1 MPIKDVFLPLVGEPS
16 AAAIAA
22 IEKCVAISGDFG
34 ARICALAVEE
44 DILVRPKVMMS
55 SDLDNAAATEAVR
68 SVTDA
73 QGLLK
78 AFDSAA
84 VRFGLRNEQ
93 KLMRWPTADIASK
106 LAEYARLRD
115 LSLVPVR
122 SHEGRSETIIEQLL
136 FKSGRPILMCPE
148 ELAAELPVVFDHV
161 LIAWDHSA
169 PAARAVA
176 DALPMLRSAET
187 VRIITATDKKTPEE
201 MTSGAALV
209 DHLAEHEVKA
219 VFEAVKIN
227 GSSIGKVFEAY
238 VQRNAIALLV
248 MGGYRHSRLNEMVWG
263 GATKTVIG
271 QPPCWVMM
279 SR

>member
-1 MPIKDVFLPLVGEPS
+1 MPIKDVFLPLIGEPS
-16 AAAIAA
+16 PAAIAA
-22 IEKCVAISGDFG
+22 VEKCVAASGGFG
-34 ARICALAVEE
+34 AKVSAVAIEE
-44 DILVRPKVMMS
+44 DILVRPKVIS
-55 SDLDNAAATEAVR
+55 SDLDNSAATEAVR

-93 KLMRWPTADIASK
+93 KLMRWPTADIASNF
-106 LAEYARLRD
+106 AEYARLKD
-115 LSLVPVR
+115 LSLVPVNSR
-122 SHEGRSETIIEQLL
+122 DGQSEKIVEKLL
-136 FKSGRPILMCPE
+136 FKSGRPVLMCPE
-148 ELAAELPVVFDHV
+148 ELAGELPVVFDNV

-176 DALPMLRSAET
+176 DALPMLQSAEK
-187 VRIITATDKKTPEE
+187 VRIITVTDKRTPDE
-201 MTSGAALV
+201 MGSGTALV
-209 DHLAEHEVKA
+209 DHLAEHGISA
-219 VFEAVKIN
+219 VFEAVKID

-238 VQRNAIALLV
+238 VKKHAIALLV
-248 MGGYRHSRLNEMVWG
+248 MGAYRHTRLNEIVWG

>member
-1 MPIKDVFLPLVGEPS
+1 MPIRDVFLPLVGEPS

-22 IEKCVAISGDFG
+22 IEKCVAVSGDFG
-34 ARICALAVEE
+34 AKVSAVAIEE
-44 DILVRPKVMMS
+44 DVLVRPKVIS
-55 SDLDNAAATEAVR
+55 SDLDNSAATEAIR

-73 QGLLK
+73 HGLLK

-93 KLMRWPTADIASK
+93 KLMRWPAADIASNF
-106 LAEYARLRD
+106 AEYARLKD
-115 LSLVPVR
+115 LSLVPVS
-122 SHEGRSETIIEQLL
+122 SHDGQSEKIVEQLL
-136 FKSGRPILMCPE
+136 FKSGRPVLMCPE
-148 ELAAELPVVFDHV
+148 ELAAGLPVLFDHV

-187 VRIITATDKKTPEE
+187 VHIITATDKRMPHEIE
-201 MTSGAALV
+201 SGTALV
-209 DHLAEHEVKA
+209 DHLAEHGINA
-219 VFEAVKIN
+219 VFEAIKID

-238 VQRNAIALLV
+238 VKKYTIALLV
-248 MGGYRHSRLNEMVWG
+248 MGAYRHTRLNEIVWG

>member
-1 MPIKDVFLPLVGEPS
+1 MPITDVFLPLIGEPS

-22 IEKCVAISGDFG
+22 IEKCVAASGDFG
-34 ARICALAVEE
+34 AKLSAVAIEE
-44 DILVRPKVMMS
+44 DILVRPKVIS
-55 SDLDNAAATEAVR
+55 SDLDNSAARQAVR

-93 KLMRWPTADIASK
+93 KLMRWPMADIASNF
-106 LAEYARLRD
+106 AEYARLKD
-115 LSLVPVR
+115 LSLVPVNSR
-122 SHEGRSETIIEQLL
+122 DGQSAKIVEKLL
-136 FKSGRPILMCPE
+136 FESGRPVLMCPE
-148 ELAAELPVVFDHV
+148 QLAAELPVVFDKV

-176 DALPMLRSAET
+176 DALPMLQSAET
-187 VRIITATDKKTPEE
+187 VRIITVTDNRTPQE
-201 MTSGAALV
+201 MGSGTALV
-209 DHLAEHEVKA
+209 DQLAEHGISA
-219 VFEAVKIN
+219 VFEAVKID

-238 VQRNAIALLV
+238 VKTHAIALLV
-248 MGGYRHSRLNEMVWG
+248 MGAYHHTGLNEIVWG

-271 QPPCWVMM
+271 QPPCWVMI

>member
-1 MPIKDVFLPLVGEPS
+1 MPIRDVFLPLVGEPS

-22 IEKCVAISGDFG
+22 IEKCVALSGDFG
-34 ARICALAVEE
+34 AKVSAVAIEE
-44 DILVRPKVMMS
+44 DVSVRPKVIS
-55 SDLDNAAATEAVR
+55 SDLDNSAATEAVR

-73 QGLLK
+73 HGLLK

-93 KLMRWPTADIASK
+93 KLLRWPAAEIASNF
-106 LAEYARLRD
+106 AECARLKD
-115 LSLVPVR
+115 LSLVPVG
-122 SHEGRSETIIEQLL
+122 SHNAQSEKIVERLL
-136 FKSGRPILMCPE
+136 FKSGRPVLMCPE
-148 ELAAELPVVFDHV
+148 ELAAELPVVFDQV

-176 DALPMLRSAET
+176 DALPMLQSAET
-187 VRIITATDKKTPEE
+187 VRIITATDKKTPHE
-201 MTSGAALV
+201 MESGIALV
-209 DHLAEHEVKA
+209 DHLAEHGISA
-219 VFEAVKIN
+219 VFEAVKID

-238 VQRNAIALLV
+238 VKKHAIALLV
-248 MGGYRHSRLNEMVWG
+248 MGAYRHTRLNEIVWG
-263 GATKTVIG
+263 GATKTVIA

>member
-1 MPIKDVFLPLVGEPS
+1 MPIKDVFLPLVGEPT

-22 IEKCVAISGDFG
+22 IDKCVAASGGFG
-34 ARICALAVEE
+34 AKVSAVAIEE
-44 DILVRPKVMMS
+44 DVLVRPQVIS
-55 SDLDNAAATEAVR
+55 SDLDNSAAAEALR

-93 KLMRWPTADIASK
+93 KLMRWPAADIA
-106 LAEYARLRD
+106 LNFAEYARLKD
-115 LSLVPVR
+115 LSLVAVR
-122 SHEGRSETIIEQLL
+122 SHDGRSERLVEQLL
-136 FKSGRPILMCPE
+136 FKSGRPVLMCPE
-148 ELAAELPVVFDHV
+148 DLAAELPAVLDTV

-176 DALPMLRSAET
+176 DALPILQSAET
-187 VRIITATDKKTPEE
+187 VRIITATDKRTPEE
-201 MTSGAALV
+201 MRSGTALV
-209 DHLAEHEVKA
+209 DHLAEHGIRA
-219 VFEAVKIN
+219 VFEAVKID

-238 VQRNAIALLV
+238 VKKNAIALLV
-248 MGGYRHSRLNEMVWG
+248 MGAYRHTRLNEIVWG

>member
-1 MPIKDVFLPLVGEPS
+1 MPIRDVFLPLVGEPS

-22 IEKCVAISGDFG
+22 IEKCVVVSGDFG
-34 ARICALAVEE
+34 AKMSAVAIEE
-44 DILVRPKVMMS
+44 DIPVRPKVIS
-55 SDLDNAAATEAVR
+55 SDLDNSAATEAIR

-73 QGLLK
+73 HGLLK
-78 AFDSAA
+78 AFDLAA

-93 KLMRWPTADIASK
+93 KLMRWPTADIASNF
-106 LAEYARLRD
+106 AEFARLKD
-115 LSLVPVR
+115 LSLVPVS
-122 SHEGRSETIIEQLL
+122 SHDGQSEKIVEQLL
-136 FKSGRPILMCPE
+136 FKSGRPVLMCPE
-148 ELAAELPVVFDHV
+148 ELAAELPVMFDHV

-176 DALPMLRSAET
+176 DALPMLQSAET
-187 VRIITATDKKTPEE
+187 VHIITATDKRMSHE
-201 MTSGAALV
+201 MESGTALV
-209 DHLAEHEVKA
+209 DHLAEHGINA
-219 VFEAVKIN
+219 VFEAVKID

-238 VQRNAIALLV
+238 VKKHAIALLV
-248 MGGYRHSRLNEMVWG
+248 MGAYRHTRLNEIVWG

>member
-1 MPIKDVFLPLVGEPS
+1 MPIKDVLLPLTGEPT
-16 AAAIAA
+16 AAAVAA
-22 IEKCVAISGDFG
+22 IEKCVAASGDFG
-34 ARICALAVEE
+34 AKVSALAVEE
-44 DILVRPKVMMS
+44 DIPVRPQVIS
-55 SDLDNAAATEAVR
+55 SDLDNSAAVEAVR

-93 KLMRWPTADIASK
+93 ELMRWPTADIASNF
-106 LAEYARLRD
+106 AEYARLKD
-115 LSLVPVR
+115 LSLVAVR
-122 SHEGRSETIIEQLL
+122 PHDGRSERLVEQLL
-136 FKSGRPILMCPE
+136 FKSGRPVLMCPE
-148 ELAAELPVVFDHV
+148 DLAAELPVLFDNV

-176 DALPMLRSAET
+176 DALPILQSAAT
-187 VRIITATDKKTPEE
+187 VRIITATDKSKPEE
-201 MTSGAALV
+201 MRSGIALV
-209 DHLAEHEVKA
+209 DHLAEHGISA
-219 VFEAVKIN
+219 VFETVPID
-227 GSSIGKVFEAY
+227 GSSIGKVFEAH
-238 VQRNAIALLV
+238 VKKNAIALLV
-248 MGGYRHSRLNEMVWG
+248 MGAYRHTRLNEIVWG

>member
-1 MPIKDVFLPLVGEPS
+1 MSIKDVLLPLVGEPS

-22 IEKCVAISGDFG
+22 IDKCVAVSGDFD
-34 ARICALAVEE
+34 ARITALAIEE
-44 DILVRPKVMMS
+44 SIPVRPQVMIS
-55 SDLDNAAATEAVR
+55 SDLDNAAATDVVR

-78 AFDSAA
+78 AFDSAVTRFA
-84 VRFGLRNEQ
+84 VRNERRLVRPEAA
-93 KLMRWPTADIASK
+93 KAVLEIA
-106 LAEYARLRD
+106 EHARLRD
-115 LSLVPVR
+115 MSLVPVR
-122 SHEGRSETIIEQLL
+122 RHENRSEKLVEQLL

-148 ELAAELPVVFDHV
+148 ELAAELPVVFDNV

-176 DALPMLRSAET
+176 DALPILRSAGT
-187 VRIITATDKKTPEE
+187 VRIITATDQRTIDE
-201 MTSGAALV
+201 MRSGIALV
-209 DHLAEHEVKA
+209 DHLAEHDIRA
-219 VFEAVKIN
+219 VFEAVPIE

-238 VQRNAIALLV
+238 VKKNAIALLV
-248 MGGYRHSRLNEMVWG
+248 MGAYRHTRLNEIIWG

>member
-22 IEKCVAISGDFG
+22 IERCVAISGDFG
-34 ARICALAVEE
+34 ARINALAVEQ
-44 DILVRPKVMMS
+44 DILVRPRVMMS
-55 SDLDNAAATEAVR
+55 SDLDNAAATEAMR

-93 KLMRWPTADIASK
+93 KLMRWPTANIASK

-122 SHEGRSETIIEQLL
+122 SHEGQSETIIEQLL

-209 DHLAEHEVKA
+209 DHLAQHGIKA
-219 VFEAVKIN
+219 VFDAVKIN
-227 GSSIGKVFEAY
+227 GSSIGKVFEAD
-238 VQRNAIALLV
+238 VQKNAIALLV

-271 QPPCWVMM
+271 RPPCWVMM